1 MHGPPLVGWLL
12 VALCAATGT
21 WCLLRM
27 RACRA
32 AAERRDAAAG
42 ALMGAGMA
50 VMAVPVTVLDT
61 GTAGAV
67 VFAAVFTAA
76 GLHALVLVRHDRHQ
90 VHHAVGAAAMVY
102 MAVVMARGTAGHGG
116 HAAHAAHAAHAVG
129 RPEAAASGL
138 PLVSGLLLVYF
149 AGHALWCVVRS
160 PVPAGVPAVPAAPPA
175 LAVGGGAT
183 GPGAPGG
190 GTARTADGGP
200 GADAAGAGKG
210 WLLSAP
216 EVAAA
221 CRASMAICMATM
233 LLTV

>member
-32 AAERRDAAAG
+32 AAERREAAAG
-42 ALMGAGMA
+42 ALMGVGMA
-50 VMAVPVTVLDT
+50 LMAVPVTVLDT
-61 GTAGAV
+61 GTAGAA

-76 GLHALVLVRHDRHQ
+76 GLHALVLARHDRHQ

-102 MAVVMARGTAGHGG
+102 MAVVMAQGTAGHGG
-116 HAAHAAHAAHAVG
+116 HTAHAAHAVG

-149 AGHALWCVVRS
+149 TGHALWCVVRS
-160 PVPAGVPAVPAAPPA
+160 VPAGVPAVPAAPPA
-175 LAVGGGAT
+175 LAVGGA

-200 GADAAGAGKG
+200 GADAAGEGKG

-216 EVAAA
+216 EVTEA

-233 LLTV
+233 LLTM